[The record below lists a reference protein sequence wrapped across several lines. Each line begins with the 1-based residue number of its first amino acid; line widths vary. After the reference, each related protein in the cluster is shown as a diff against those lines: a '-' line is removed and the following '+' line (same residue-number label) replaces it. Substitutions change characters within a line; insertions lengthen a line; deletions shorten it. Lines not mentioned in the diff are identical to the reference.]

1 MTNRLPP
8 YRPLRGAE
16 PPHFV
21 DRPSCQDISS
31 AGIVNDSIEAYAAGP
46 GDPRFHSLVI
56 GAPALGKTAALR
68 AIAKEASSRLGWAV
82 CTHHCQ
88 PKQRALGSLLD
99 EVSEGAYSA
108 WPKHVARFAHDV
120 LSLAGSGRR
129 CGLEPVPACVSQ
141 EAEVS
146 WSALQ
151 RFLKLA
157 GMFARALS
165 LGFVLVFD
173 DADRLA
179 SGELEALGYLAKS
192 LWREE
197 LPVAFVFGGSPRLEG
212 AFANAG
218 NFSKSIWPVSLP
230 RFGDEEAREALVV
243 PAAERGVSFEE
254 AALGLLCSAAGGSP
268 LEVQRLGF
276 AAWSAARGADVIS
289 FSAAEEAVVVGLV
302 PEGQLAPGCAPSP
315 A

>member
-1 MTNRLPP
+1 M
-8 YRPLRGAE
+8 
-16 PPHFV
+16 
-21 DRPSCQDISS
+21 
-31 AGIVNDSIEAYAAGP
+31 NDSIEAYATGP
-46 GDPRFHSLVI
+46 GDPRFHSLVT
-56 GAPALGKTAALR
+56 GAPAIGKTAALR

-88 PKQRALGSLLD
+88 PKQRALGGLLD
-99 EVSEGAYSA
+99 EVSAGACRA
-108 WPKHVARFAHDV
+108 WPHHVARFAHDV
-120 LSLAGSGRR
+120 LSLARSSHH
-129 CGLEPVPACVSQ
+129 CSLEPVPPCVPQQS
-141 EAEVS
+141 EVS

-157 GMFARALS
+157 GMFARTVS

-179 SGELEALGYLAKS
+179 RGELEALGYLAKS

-197 LPVAFVFGGSPRLEG
+197 LPVAFVFGGSPSLQG
-212 AFANAG
+212 AFASAG
-218 NFSKSIWPVSLP
+218 NFSNSVWPVSLP
-230 RFGDEEAREALVV
+230 RFGEEEAREALVV

-254 AALGLLCSAAGGSP
+254 AALGLLCAAAGGSP

-289 FSAAEEAVVVGLV
+289 FGAAEEAVLV
-302 PEGQLAPGCAPSP
+302 H
-315 A
+315 